1 MLIAPLEAPPHC
13 WTSQHLPSKVC
24 FWVTEVLGC
33 SSFSLPAG
41 SEPLNFLLKLL
52 VGVGPAGLGMDHST
66 NDDLCQVNS
75 SRRAQHMGHG
85 HESCSGKN
93 ISPTCLRQHGMPHVA
108 WHTLSPVPLVSIP
121 QWGVP
126 CPAPRRGGHRLG
138 QDNAQTF
145 QWMGALSP
153 LS

>member
-1 MLIAPLEAPPHC
+1 MLIAPPHC

-24 FWVTEVLGC
+24 FWVTEVLG
-33 SSFSLPAG
+33 SSAFSLPAG
-41 SEPLNFLLKLL
+41 SVSLNFLLKLL
-52 VGVGPAGLGMDHST
+52 VGVGPAGPGMDHST

-75 SRRAQHMGHG
+75 SRRAQHMGHV

-108 WHTLSPVPLVSIP
+108 WHPSHLCPWFPSHSEVSLA
-121 QWGVP
+121 QH
-126 CPAPRRGGHRLG
+126 RGGESTDWG
-138 QDNAQTF
+138 QDNAQTL